1 MNFGVCFV
9 VCLFGRRGVV
19 LSSVISEKKK
29 IAVLF
34 KMNVY
39 LPLCVEGVLG
49 VFNPLIFVSRVL
61 GTKIIYCALALT
73 CKK

>member
-19 LSSVISEKKK
+19 LSSVISEKK

-34 KMNVY
+34 KINVY
-39 LPLCVEGVLG
+39 LPVSVEGVLG
-49 VFNPLIFVSRVL
+49 FFNPLIFVSRVL